1 MGKQT
6 LTLSSKIL
14 ITTLQAG
21 YLVLGVRGRIIDNV
35 YNQGLPA
42 DRHLQRTLHY
52 LYKKGY
58 ITSEDKEGKRFIR
71 LTRQGKLKTL
81 FDNFGLDKHGVW
93 DGKWR
98 VVLYDIPQVAHTV
111 RFQLL
116 RQLKALGF
124 VQLQASVYVGPYA
137 LNEAAV
143 QYLRMSGLI
152 KYIRIMLVERM
163 DDDAHL
169 RKIFKLF

>member
-21 YLVLGVRGRIIDNV
+21 YLVLGLRGRIIDKV
-35 YNQGLPA
+35 YNPGLAA
-42 DRHLQRTLHY
+42 DRHLQRTLYY

-58 ITSEDKEGKRFIR
+58 ITSEDKDGKRLIR

-81 FDNFGLDKHGVW
+81 LDNFGLDKNIEW

-98 VVLYDIPQVAHTV
+98 VIMYDIPQIAHAI

-116 RQLKALGF
+116 HQLKTLGF
-124 VQLQASVYVGPYA
+124 EQLQASVYVGPYA

-143 QYLRMSGLI
+143 QYLRTSGLM

-163 DDDAHL
+163 DDDTRL
-169 RKIFKLF
+169 RKLFKLL